1 MSDKS
6 EKVVSSALVDAVRK
20 VKIAAAERSDVVV
33 DMKEADRARLEILAQ
48 HLRPVFDDVPVD
60 DDRFDFAISSGLQP
74 RLWIDATAHVLMGR
88 DRRLYRFVRDTRMG
102 RVTLAEDNAPEPV
115 AEAITTYIAERLYER
130 ELAFA
135 ADDEISS
142 LRSKQTSLPNVEKT
156 EAQKTEA
163 GQQPT
168 SPDASGE
175 SGVSSASVAN
185 SKPSD
190 QTGASTAVLW
200 LLGLFIAGGGLML
213 MYRDAIFAALQ

>member
-175 SGVSSASVAN
+175 SGVSSPSVAN